1 VAEESRNKH
10 YLPCVSIGI
19 RNSLLEC
26 VGVVLLLC
34 TTAEHT
40 NRELSEQVANLLD
53 QLGVHT
59 LHLASTA
66 GSSPCHAATHQGEEN
81 WYVHLEQEWPS
92 EILQ

>member
-1 VAEESRNKH
+1 VAEESGNKH
-10 YLPCVSIGI
+10 YLPCISIGVC
-19 RNSLLEC
+19 NSLLER

-40 NRELSEQVANLLD
+40 NRELSEQMANLLD

-59 LHLASTA
+59 LHLAGAA
-66 GSSPCHAATHQGEEN
+66 GSSPRHTATHQGEEN
-81 WYVHLEQEWPS
+81 WYGHLEQEWPS